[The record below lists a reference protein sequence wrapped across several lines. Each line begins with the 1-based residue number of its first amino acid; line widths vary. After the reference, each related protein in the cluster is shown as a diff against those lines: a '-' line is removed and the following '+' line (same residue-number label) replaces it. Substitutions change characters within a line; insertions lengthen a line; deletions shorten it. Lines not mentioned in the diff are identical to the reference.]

1 MHSKL
6 KHTLIQGSLSEHH
19 NCTKHQLSKKK
30 KKKRQKCQKQSFS
43 QKNLLHFNMYMV
55 TKQK

>member
-6 KHTLIQGSLSEHH
+6 KHTLVQGSLSEHH

-30 KKKRQKCQKQSFS
+30 KTPEVSKTKFFTEKPSSF
-43 QKNLLHFNMYMV
+43 
-55 TKQK
+55 

>member
-6 KHTLIQGSLSEHH
+6 KHTLVQGSLSEHH
-19 NCTKHQLSKKK
+19 NCTKHQFSKKK
-30 KKKRQKCQKQSFS
+30 PKRQKCQKQSFS
-43 QKNLLHFNMYMV
+43 QKNLHHFNMYMV